1 VKTLDFY
8 YDFSSPWTYLAQTQM
23 KALSARTGAKVVYH
37 PLFLGGLFKLTG
49 HPPTFNEE
57 LKWKY
62 MLDDMQD
69 WAVLYGVKLRMPSR
83 FPLNTLKAL
92 RAHAAIEAQGKEPEP
107 FIDAVFRAYWV
118 DDADIA
124 DAGVLRPLLEK
135 PGFDATDVLA
145 AADTEPVKNAVKETT
160 DKAHAKGVFGAPTFF
175 VGQKMFWGND
185 RLMFAEKALSSDN

>member
-1 VKTLDFY
+1 MKTLDFY

-49 HPPTFNEE
+49 HPPTFNEP

-69 WAVLYGVKLRMPSR
+69 WATHYGVTLKMPSR
-83 FPLNTLKAL
+83 FPANTLKAL
-92 RAHAAIEAQGKEPEP
+92 RAHAAIAAQGKDPEP
-107 FIDAVFRAYWV
+107 FIDAVFKAYWV

-124 DAGVLRPLLEK
+124 GANVLKSVLDK
-135 PGFDATDVLA
+135 TGYDGAAILA
-145 AADTEPVKNAVKETT
+145 ATDTEPVKNAVKEST
-160 DKAHAKGVFGAPTFF
+160 DKAHARGVFGAPTFF

-185 RLMFAEKALSSDN
+185 RLAFAERALK